1 MIANC
6 QAGWQTA
13 IMAATRP
20 ELAGPI
26 LLAGSP
32 LSYWAGVRGKNPM
45 RYLGGLLGGTW
56 ATALAGDLGAG
67 TFDGADL
74 VANFEKLNPA
84 NTLWDKPYNVYANVD
99 TEAERFLDFET
110 WWGSPVLLNAGEMQ
124 WIADNLFVGNKLA
137 AGKLRTR
144 DGLQID
150 LRNIQSP
157 IVVFASWGD
166 DITPPQQALGWITDL
181 YSDEA
186 DIVAQGQTIVYALH
200 KTVGHLG
207 IFVSGKVATKEHEEF
222 VDAMDMLDML
232 PPGLYEATFEGR
244 PPNSPTRAD
253 RGRLPVP
260 ARAAHARRHPRARRE
275 RPRGRDAL
283 RRRAAHLEHQPPA
296 LRDLCRAFR
305 SRRVTPEMAAG
316 CASASEPDA
325 LRDVLRRNPFMQFV
339 AGMAEQARENRQPVA
354 PDNPLAQVEQA
365 MASGIST
372 SLTAGEERDKLTEKL
387 FLATY
392 GSPLLQALVGL
403 DAEEVASKQ
412 AIERELDR
420 EVIGRH
426 KLAEIDARSSRKAAS
441 PRRSCARSPTSAAE
455 KASTSAFAVMQEVYA
470 RCRPRS
476 ASLAE
481 LKAIMRDQ
489 RALVLRN
496 PRPRCDAFPRCCRP
510 TRTSASASSRRSGAS
525 SPPQARRR
533 RRRCP
538 SASSKRCSPPAPEPS
553 GQEGSSQD
561 ALAAP
566 RPEAERSRAARP
578 ANALQQGAPWPPRPI
593 LTGHQVADRRHRQR
607 QFDRLRLRQG
617 VPRGRRRP
625 RGDLAQ
631 RQGPAARRAARRALD
646 AALIRRSTSRRRAS
660 SKRCSTR
667 SRERWG
673 KLDSLVHSI
682 AFAPKEDLQGGLLD
696 CSAEGFARAM
706 DVSCHSFVRMAKL
719 AAPLMTDGGTMFA
732 MSYVGANRVVA
743 NYNVMGPVK
752 AALEAALPLPRLRA
766 GPQASAS
773 TRSRPAR

>member
-1 MIANC
+1 MAQVHSDFVGEYAQDAWRRSILFLDVLRQRGNIYQEQKAKKVPHVLEFEAELVLDGRTLPRPVNYGLVRIVAPEGVETDESKRPFVVVDPRAGHGPGIGGMKKDSEIGMALAAGHPCYFIGFTPEPMPGQTTEDVWNAEAAFIEEVARRHPQALGKPAVIANC

-20 ELAGPI
+20 ELAGPL

-45 RYLGGLLGGTW
+45 RYTGGLLGGTW

-144 DGLQID
+144 EGLQID

-222 VDAMDMLDML
+222 VSAMDMLDML
-232 PPGLYEATFEGR
+232 PPGLYEATFEEVGEGMANADLVEGGYLFR
-244 PPNSPTRAD
+244 LEPRTLEDIRALGGND
-253 RGRLPVP
+253 LEDEMRFAAAHRISNINLQLYETYVAPFV
-260 ARAAHARRHPRARRE
+260 RAA
-275 RPRGRDAL
+275 
-283 RRRAAHLEHQPPA
+283 
-296 LRDLCRAFR
+296 
-305 SRRVTPEMAAG
+305 VTPEMAA
-316 CASASEPDA
+316 AMRELHPNRMRFSMFSDE
-325 LRDVLRRNPFMQFV
+325 NPFMQFV
-339 AGMAEQARENRQPVA
+339 AGMAEQAKAATTPVA
-354 PDNPLAQVEQA
+354 PDNPLAQVERA
-365 MASGIST
+365 MASWIST
-372 SLTAGEERDKLTEKL
+372 SLAKAGEDRDKFTEKL

-392 GSPLLQALVGL
+392 GSPLLHALVGL
-403 DAEEVASKQ
+403 DAEEVASKK

-426 KLAEIDARSSRKAAS
+426 KLAEIDAKFEEGGL
-441 PRRSCARSPTSAAE
+441 AE
-455 KASTSAFAVMQEVYA
+455 AVLRAIAYIRATEKSIDERGFAVMQEVYA
-470 RCRPRS
+470 ESPPEERLAP
-476 ASLAE
+476 AE

-496 PRPRCDAFPRCCRP
+496 AKRALMTLPALLHE
-510 TRTSASASSRRSGAS
+510 S
-525 SPPQARRR
+525 QAARD
-533 RRRCP
+533 
-538 SASSKRCSPPAPEPS
+538 E
-553 GQEGSSQD
+553 
-561 ALAAP
+561 ALA
-566 RPEAERSRAARP
+566 
-578 ANALQQGAPWPPRPI
+578 I
-593 LTGHQVADRRHRQR
+593 VRRI
-607 QFDRLRLRQG
+607 
-617 VPRGRRRP
+617 VTA
-625 RGDLAQ
+625 GDPL
-631 RQGPAARRAARRALD
+631 
-646 AALIRRSTSRRRAS
+646 
-660 SKRCSTR
+660 
-667 SRERWG
+667 
-673 KLDSLVHSI
+673 
-682 AFAPKEDLQGGLLD
+682 
-696 CSAEGFARAM
+696 SAEGQRRLVRVERAFGRPPPA
-706 DVSCHSFVRMAKL
+706 SKR
-719 AAPLMTDGGTMFA
+719 AA
-732 MSYVGANRVVA
+732 S
-743 NYNVMGPVK
+743 K
-752 AALEAALPLPRLRA
+752 EALP
-766 GPQASAS
+766 Q
-773 TRSRPAR
+773 